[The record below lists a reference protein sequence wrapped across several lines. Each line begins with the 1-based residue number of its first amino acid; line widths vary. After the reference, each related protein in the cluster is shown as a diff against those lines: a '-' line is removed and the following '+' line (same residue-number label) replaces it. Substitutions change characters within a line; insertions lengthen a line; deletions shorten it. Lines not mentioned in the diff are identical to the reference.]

1 MKFNSGNRAQD
12 VDDIYTR
19 ICQVLDS
26 VPAQSRE
33 LYLARLCLLLVG
45 EIDEKESVMKLVD
58 QAHIAA

>member
-45 EIDEKESVMKLVD
+45 EIDEKESVMRLVD
-58 QAHIAA
+58 QANVVA